1 MNRARSSYLYM
12 ESVGAPQTERYMSA
26 FGNDDPDVGSGQAV
40 RWRDTA
46 TRDHLLLFQTR
57 TVWPFGRLIRGQYGD
72 THCS

>member
-1 MNRARSSYLYM
+1 
-12 ESVGAPQTERYMSA
+12 MSA

-46 TRDHLLLFQTR
+46 TRDHLQTR

-72 THCS
+72 THFS